1 MMINPIS
8 LNIRA
13 KKLGVLIQDSRL
25 ASGKSLEECARA
37 AGVSPAIFESY
48 ELGEASPSLPQLEVL
63 AYFLNVPLDHF
74 WEKTALSEAVSPL
87 EKIDREQLASLRH
100 RVIGTLVL
108 QARTQAKLHLEDVA
122 SQVGISARDLE
133 AYEFGEQPI
142 PLPVLE
148 AISLVLDRP
157 IEAFQDRYGPV
168 GAWMVE
174 QRAAK
179 NFLALSPEL
188 QAFVCKPVN
197 RPYLELAQRLSEMS
211 VEKLRAVAEGLLEI
225 TL

>member
-1 MMINPIS
+1 MAINPIS
-8 LNIRA
+8 MNIRA

-37 AGVSPAIFESY
+37 AGVAPAIFESY
-48 ELGEASPSLPQLEVL
+48 ELGEASPSLPQLEAL
-63 AYFLNVPLDHF
+63 AYDLNVPLDHF
-74 WEKTALSEAVSPL
+74 WEKTALSEAASPL

-100 RVIGTLVL
+100 RMIGTLAL
-108 QARTQAKLHLEDVA
+108 QARTQAKLSLEDVA
-122 SQVGISARDLE
+122 AQVGISARDLE

-148 AISLVLDRP
+148 ALSQVLDRP
-157 IEAFQDRYGPV
+157 IETFQDRYGPV

-179 NFLALSPEL
+179 NFLALPPEL

-211 VEKLRAVAEGLLEI
+211 VERLRAVAEGLLEI